1 MVITSCYKLPV
12 QLKIN
17 MFEWKIEV
25 SLRIVKEQMTT
36 LLDQSTSDF
45 RFYGKNYI
53 LDYFRNYA
61 F

>member
-17 MFEWKIEV
+17 MFEWKTEV

>member
-61 F
+61 V

>member
-1 MVITSCYKLPV
+1 
-12 QLKIN
+12 

-61 F
+61 FRFYDKK